1 MNYYEHD
8 IKVKV
13 IDGVLAHE
21 QNWEWFI
28 KHTEETFEVELKGGS
43 VDETLDSFREIRE
56 VFEFLSQIH
65 EVCNKDLQI
74 SADWLKEV
82 DVLSKFYIGLTDL
95 ESTPATTNFSK
106 IMRLLIYAGK
116 IYGQIKN
123 KKYYFHVDIFN
134 ICNLFHAG
142 NLALFADEE
151 QRILDLMADVDVDL
165 SKEQQVF
172 LDNINQKEIPADA
185 AFIARHRDDFYN
197 ANSFA
202 FASIKDPCIRVW
214 EEREVLEML
223 SLSYRDGKVV
233 PRINY
238 GDSFIPDYTLWTQAV
253 LQHIKDY
260 FDSDEVTFVVET
272 ISYMIHRTVP
282 SSNTV
287 NKHIALLYDLSETG
301 ADSYHVRMM
310 CSSLEIII
318 SFFSDDSRKHI
329 CADSY
334 KKYNAVLNKMY
345 DEDCLHLLIKIKE
358 AGALSD
364 KTVIKKL
371 KETIRQQK
379 EQAGSIC
386 NFQGFLQYIQ
396 NQLIQK
402 DIGNIHLD
410 VVSEKFDAIAE
421 GVDGIRVASLFLEYF
436 LFLLRIKNNKDIK
449 AAAVSAEIIRIRALW
464 KEKYFATSCAA
475 MQTIHTGPFTITKD
489 YAKQLLQQILLVPT
503 SLAKN
508 RMYLQSDALIKR
520 MQGLSSNPLTMLV
533 KRIAIEEDFPYYPCI
548 RIDDKHPIDKF
559 YLDKVDQ
566 IKGEFAY
573 KFMNSFS
580 AKEYTEGIF
589 ETIKHE
595 MQILMGLFDEIEPL
609 YDVVAEQNPDYK
621 FIPFESDVKL
631 AHLTQLFP
639 VLENKIREFG
649 ELFGIVPICEDEDM
663 CHRLKE
669 PDIVLKLIISQIYT
683 MGGELADAPDL
694 FFVHFCMYGENGL
707 NIRNACI
714 HGKEY
719 CHGRQILFAIKVTL
733 ISLYMIG
740 WRMQVIADN
749 MNEQETAEETT
760 ETVECDETKTGDN

>member
-1 MNYYEHD
+1 MNYYEHE

-21 QNWEWFI
+21 QDWEWFI

-43 VDETLDSFREIRE
+43 VEETLDSFREIRE
-56 VFEFLSQIH
+56 VFEFLSRIH

-95 ESTPATTNFSK
+95 ESTPVTTNFSK

-134 ICNLFHAG
+134 ICNLFHAD

-151 QRILDLMADVDVDL
+151 QRILDLLADVDVDL
-165 SKEQQVF
+165 SKERQVF
-172 LDNINQKEIPADA
+172 LDNINQREIPADA
-185 AFIARHRDDFYN
+185 AFIERHRDDFYN

-202 FASIKDPCIRVW
+202 FVSIKDPLIRVW

-223 SLSYRDGKVV
+223 SLSYREGKVV

-238 GDSFIPDYTLWTQAV
+238 GDSFVPDYTLWTQSV

-260 FDSDEVTFVVET
+260 FKADEITFIVET
-272 ISYMIHRTVP
+272 IAYIIHKTIP

-287 NKHIALLYDLSETG
+287 NKHIELLYDLSETQG
-301 ADSYHVRMM
+301 DGYHVKMM
-310 CSSLEIII
+310 CSSLEIIL
-318 SFFSDDSRKHI
+318 SFFSDDSRKLI
-329 CADSY
+329 SSDSY
-334 KKYNAVLNKMY
+334 KKYNAVLNKMF
-345 DEDCLHLLIKIKE
+345 DEDCMHLLIKIKD

-364 KTVIKKL
+364 KTVIRKL
-371 KETIRQQK
+371 NETIRQQK
-379 EQAGSIC
+379 EQVGNVC
-386 NFQGFLQYIQ
+386 DFHGFLQYVQNKLIQ
-396 NQLIQK
+396 NDVTTTQFEVLI
-402 DIGNIHLD
+402 G
-410 VVSEKFDAIAE
+410 KFDPIAE
-421 GVDGIRVASLFLEYF
+421 QVDGIRVASLFVEYF
-436 LFLLRIKNNKDIK
+436 LFLLRIKNNRGIK
-449 AAAVSAEIIRIRALW
+449 ASAVSAEIIRIRALW

-475 MQTIHTGPFTITKD
+475 MKTIHAGPFTITKD

-520 MQGLSSNPLTMLV
+520 MQSLSSNPLTMLV
-533 KRIAIEEDFPYYPCI
+533 KRIAIEEDFPYYPSI

-559 YLDKVDQ
+559 YLEKVDQ
-566 IKGEFAY
+566 LKGEFAY

-580 AKEYTEGIF
+580 AKEYTEGLF

-595 MQILMGLFDEIEPL
+595 MQILMELFDEVEPL
-609 YDVVAEQNPDYK
+609 YAIVAEQNKNYQ
-621 FIPFESDVKL
+621 FIPFEPEVKL

-649 ELFGIVPICEDEDM
+649 ELFSIVPVCEDKDI

-669 PDIVLKLIISQIYT
+669 PDIVLKLIISQIYE
-683 MGGELADAPDL
+683 MGGDLTDAPDL
-694 FFVHFCMYGENGL
+694 FFVHFCMFGENGL

-719 CHGRQILFAIKVTL
+719 CHNRQILFALKVTL

-740 WRMQVIADN
+740 WRMQVIEEN
-749 MNEQETAEETT
+749 LNEQEAPEDATETT
-760 ETVECDETKTGDN
+760 TSKEVNVSDS